1 MKVTSSPP
9 EDAPDRT
16 GRMPSA
22 DVALY
27 VLTGLHLVTLVQF
40 CANFGWVIGFN
51 ALFFVPAILLSAL
64 RRSRWLLIVN
74 LTLFVIGVIFVV
86 LHFNE
91 AYSI

>member
-1 MKVTSSPP
+1 MKATSSPP
-9 EDAPDRT
+9 EDAPVRKGRT
-16 GRMPSA
+16 PAG

-40 CANFGWVIGFN
+40 CAEFGWVIGFN

-74 LTLFVIGVIFVV
+74 LALFAIGLIFVV

-91 AYSI
+91 AYSL

>member
-1 MKVTSSPP
+1 MKETVSPR
-9 EDAPDRT
+9 EEAPDRKDRT
-16 GRMPSA
+16 PAA

-40 CANFGWVIGFN
+40 CAEFGWVIGFN
-51 ALFFVPAILLSAL
+51 VLFFVPAILLSAL

-74 LTLFVIGVIFVV
+74 LALFVIGVIFIA